1 MDLQGHRQGTHGSQ
15 ILPSQQASLPP
26 QHWNLMGRMIMWI
39 WALALTITVTS
50 VSASGYNLPTSTTP
64 NHTPLLLD
72 AGTGAGGYSGHS
84 QEIFVS
90 RATALLM
97 EPTGLAAK
105 QLLRMVHGI
114 TLLASITAE

>member
-15 ILPSQQASLPP
+15 ILPSQQASLTP

-39 WALALTITVTS
+39 WALALTIPVTS

-84 QEIFVS
+84 QE
-90 RATALLM
+90 TALLM